1 MAGMKKRQR
10 ARVTTDAA
18 PRAPTYE
25 ELEAEVKRLRQ
36 RVQELELRPGVVEPP
51 QPGVTLTKEE
61 LQGERRRKLFLTSD
75 IYREHI
81 APKLGKTW
89 RAILLEACGQAVS
102 RPLPRGESKTMSRR
116 DALSSVPMLIWCIE
130 RGYPLTA
137 DSTATAA
144 EQGNLDVLQYLHEN
158 GCPWN
163 ESTCAW
169 AARGGH
175 LDVLK
180 YLHDN
185 GCPWDEDTCFMA
197 AEGGHLHVLKYAHE
211 KGCPWNE
218 GTCIAAAKGG
228 HLNVLKYAHENGCP
242 WDEWFDDY
250 YGTGS
255 HISACEWAAKGGH
268 LNVLKYARENGC
280 PWNRAVC
287 RQQASTNGHH
297 HVIAWIDEQP
307 E

>member
-1 MAGMKKRQR
+1 MH
-10 ARVTTDAA
+10 V
-18 PRAPTYE
+18 
-25 ELEAEVKRLRQ
+25 LEHTFQA
-36 RVQELELRPGVVEPP
+36 
-51 QPGVTLTKEE
+51 E
-61 LQGERRRKLFLTSD
+61 LQGEQWKRLLWESDLAHDKIHPLLGAGWTAVLKEACCVKAGVHKDKVNPFLRDVKEPLRLWPKKRYGGRNDFKGIVVTAPLLDWCVRRKYKPD
-75 IYREHI
+75 V
-81 APKLGKTW
+81 KTF
-89 RAILLEACGQAVS
+89 Q
-102 RPLPRGESKTMSRR
+102 
-116 DALSSVPMLIWCIE
+116 
-130 RGYPLTA
+130 
-137 DSTATAA
+137 ATARGGDMDAIRWLRKHKVPWHQDYRANACTGAA
-144 EQGNLDVLQYLHEN
+144 EGGHLDVLKWLRKQGCPWDEWTCRDAAGGGHFDVLKYAHEN
-158 GCPWN
+158 GCPWD
-163 ESTCAW
+163 ERTCW
-169 AARGGH
+169 EAARGGH
-175 LDVLK
+175 LD
-180 YLHDN
+180 
-185 GCPWDEDTCFMA
+185 
-197 AEGGHLHVLKYAHE
+197 VLKYAHE

>member
-1 MAGMKKRQR
+1 
-10 ARVTTDAA
+10 
-18 PRAPTYE
+18 
-25 ELEAEVKRLRQ
+25 
-36 RVQELELRPGVVEPP
+36 
-51 QPGVTLTKEE
+51 
-61 LQGERRRKLFLTSD
+61 
-75 IYREHI
+75 
-81 APKLGKTW
+81 
-89 RAILLEACGQAVS
+89 
-102 RPLPRGESKTMSRR
+102 
-116 DALSSVPMLIWCIE
+116 
-130 RGYPLTA
+130 
-137 DSTATAA
+137 
-144 EQGNLDVLQYLHEN
+144 
-158 GCPWN
+158 
-163 ESTCAW
+163 
-169 AARGGH
+169 
-175 LDVLK
+175 
-180 YLHDN
+180 
-185 GCPWDEDTCFMA
+185 MA